1 MKYTTERFIQKATEM
16 HGDKYDYSLANYIN
30 SKIPMKII
38 CKEHGIF
45 ETTAQSHIRKNP
57 AGCPKCSHTSK
68 NDTEGFIKKSKE
80 VHGNKYDYSLV
91 DYKNNNIKVKII
103 CPSHGE
109 FEQLPRIH
117 ASGFNCPK
125 CRYIDRG
132 KKCKIQKEKKTYR
145 LDTKSF
151 IKKAKEIHGETYD
164 YSLVNYKG
172 VRSKIKIICKTH
184 GEFEQKA
191 VDHLRK
197 SECPK
202 CAINISRGKLINELD
217 YFLKKCKEKHKNKY
231 DYSKV
236 KYKGANDKIKIK
248 CKKHGYFTQRAHSH
262 TSGHGCPKC
271 KESKG
276 EIIIREY
283 LKSNKIKF
291 TSQKKFK
298 NCRNILQ
305 LSFDFYI
312 SSLKTLIEFNGK
324 QHYEAIEIFG
334 GEDKFKIQKENDKIK
349 KLFAKNNGYK
359 LIVISY
365 KQIKNIEKILKKK
378 LSSKTIF

>member
-1 MKYTTERFIQKATEM
+1 MKYTTEKFIQKATEIN
-16 HGDKYDYSLANYIN
+16 GDKYDYSLVEYIN
-30 SKIPMKII
+30 AKNTVKII

-45 ETTAQSHIRKNP
+45 ETIAKRHSSKFSSV
-57 AGCPKCSHTSK
+57 CPQCSLTNK
-68 NDTEGFIKKSKE
+68 KDTGKFIEKSKE

-91 DYKNNNIKVKII
+91 DYKNNNTKVKII

-132 KKCKIQKEKKTYR
+132 KKCKIPKEKKPYK

-164 YSLVNYKG
+164 YSLVDYKG
-172 VRSKIKIICKTH
+172 VRTKIKIICKIH
-184 GEFEQKA
+184 GEFEQYPSN
-191 VDHLRK
+191 HLKTECIKCVRDK
-197 SECPK
+197 MISEH
-202 CAINISRGKLINELD
+202 D
-217 YFLKKCKEKHKNKY
+217 QFLKKCKEKHNNKY

-236 KYKGANDKIKIK
+236 EYKNAKEKIKIK
-248 CKKHGYFTQRAHSH
+248 CKKHGYFFQRAGSH
-262 TSGHGCPKC
+262 VSGNGCPKC

-276 EIIIREY
+276 EIIIREF
-283 LKSNKIKF
+283 LKSKKIRF
-291 TSQKKFK
+291 TPQKKFK

-312 SSLKTLIEFNGK
+312 PSLKTLIEFNGR
-324 QHYEAIEIFG
+324 QHYEAVELFG
-334 GEDKFKIQKENDKIK
+334 GEEKLKVQKENDKIK

-365 KQIKNIEKILKKK
+365 KQKKNIENILKKK
-378 LSSKTIF
+378 LLV

>member
-45 ETTAQSHIRKNP
+45 ETTAQCHIRKNP

-91 DYKNNNIKVKII
+91 DYKNNNTKVKII

-132 KKCKIQKEKKTYR
+132 KKCKIQKEKKSYK

-151 IKKAKEIHGETYD
+151 IKKAKKIHGEIYD
-164 YSLVNYKG
+164 YSLVDYKNI
-172 VRSKIKIICKTH
+172 RTKIKIICKTH

-191 VDHLRK
+191 FDHLRK

-236 KYKGANDKIKIK
+236 EYKGSNDKIKIK

-262 TSGHGCPKC
+262 TSGQGCPKC

-283 LKSNKIKF
+283 LKSNKIRF
-291 TSQKKFK
+291 IPQKKFK

-378 LSSKTIF
+378 LNLL